1 MRQLYTIGFTT
12 NQLTDT
18 VTTRDTEC
26 AACHE
31 SNAAGSL
38 SSQAVKLGHGRSSR
52 VRKSEGAKPRLKR
65 VCGYTLPP
73 SRFQRAT
80 SLSEGGS
87 YAPFREGVNIPGAC
101 WLAAEGCRRE

>member
-1 MRQLYTIGFTT
+1 MCLSFTT

-52 VRKSEGAKPRLKR
+52 VGKPEGAKPRLKE
-65 VCGYTLPP
+65 VCGLTKY
-73 SRFQRAT
+73 
-80 SLSEGGS
+80 E
-87 YAPFREGVNIPGAC
+87 NIGFIL
-101 WLAAEGCRRE
+101 WKSDKYL